1 MTLKVTRINSQMN
14 RKGVS
19 VLCLA
24 LFGLSFV
31 AGAPFLL
38 SSSLPSSNAT
48 SAGQLQISVAPSL
61 LLANPSFNAIMTV
74 QLLNV
79 NSGTPIDAASPVEV
93 ILTSNNTAV
102 ASVPTTVYVRA
113 GMSYNSTEITAGG
126 SVGSALIKASAQ
138 GYLPAVFTVSA
149 KSTPTSLSGF
159 TSALAPYFAPR
170 AILSDNRN
178 YPKMVVGE
186 LQATAPNGTVYPEVT
201 ASSVTVW
208 ARSSDN
214 STMQVSTVPYTI
226 PVGQVYSLFNL
237 TSTYFPG
244 SANITMQANGLN
256 SVTTGFTSYASAI
269 TSNPPAPSFFV
280 ENTVTPSRVLPGQPF
295 DVVVFAATENAP
307 ISAAGANLTW
317 SAQGANMT
325 SSESNLN
332 TQGYGSAALTASKQ
346 SGLENITV
354 LIKEGGITSYL
365 DNITVNAY
373 LNNMSVVAM
382 NPHPSIVT
390 DYSTT
395 FAIRA
400 VFNNTG
406 VADANISWV
415 VNNGTLVSPPS
426 TTNATGYAQVTY
438 QSGSK
443 PGNFTIEAKVSKL
456 GYTNATQDV
465 NFLVVQKVTQVQKP
479 TGPTNILYTKIG
491 NILPLWAL
499 IPIIAAGAGGGFF
512 VVRRYRSGEV
522 GYYDDDEE

>member
-1 MTLKVTRINSQMN
+1 MN

-31 AGAPFLL
+31 MGAPFLF
-38 SSSLPSSNAT
+38 SSSLPNSNAT
-48 SAGQLQISVAPSL
+48 TAAQLQISVAPSL
-61 LLANPSFNAIMTV
+61 LLANSNFNATMTV
-74 QLLNV
+74 QLMNA
-79 NSGTPIDAASPVEV
+79 NTGTPVDAPAPVEV
-93 ILTSNNTAV
+93 ILTSNNISV
-102 ASVPTTVYVRA
+102 AKAPTSLLYIPA
-113 GMSYNSTEITAGG
+113 GWSYGTENITAGG
-126 SVGSALIKASAQ
+126 NPGSALIKASAQ
-138 GYLPAVFTVSA
+138 GYLPATFNVTA
-149 KSTPTSLSGF
+149 KFAPTNLSGF
-159 TSALAPYFAPR
+159 TSALAPYFAPS
-170 AILSDNRN
+170 AILSDNRT
-178 YPKMVVGE
+178 YPKIVVGE
-186 LQATAPNGTVYPEVT
+186 LQATAANGTIYPEI
-201 ASSVTVW
+201 APISFTVW

-214 STMQVSTVPYTI
+214 STMQVSTFPYIITT
-226 PVGQVYSLFNL
+226 GSVYSMFSL

-256 SVTTGFTSYASAI
+256 PVTTKFTSYASVI

-280 ENTVTPSRVLPGQPF
+280 ENAVTPSRVLPGQPF

-307 ISAAGANLTW
+307 ISSAGANLTW
-317 SAQGANMT
+317 SAQGANIT

-332 TQGYGSAALTASKQ
+332 TQGYGSAALIASKQ

-365 DNITVNAY
+365 DNITVDAY

-400 VFNNTG
+400 TFNNTG
-406 VADANISWV
+406 VANASITWV
-415 VNNGTLVSPPS
+415 VNNGTLVTAPS
-426 TTNATGYAQVTY
+426 RTNATGYALVTY

-443 PGNFTIEAKVSKL
+443 PGNFTIEANVSKL

-479 TGPTNILYTKIG
+479 TGPTNLLYTKIG

-499 IPIIAAGAGGGFF
+499 IPIIAGAAGGGFF
-512 VVRRYRSGEV
+512 VIKRYRNGAV